1 MSLTA
6 LNEKRGELVTQARAA
21 LDEIKANTDEARSA
35 ELEARHDKIMADFDK
50 IEADIAREERVAKIE
65 RETEERAAKQ
75 RPNMGEGEG
84 RGSDEPAK
92 PEYRDAFIALARA
105 GFDPQELTAEQRA
118 VIKAGVIAKVE
129 GRAQSTT
136 AGAGGYTVP
145 TELAA
150 IVDKTLKMWGPMYDE
165 AICTVLNTSG
175 GNPLDFPKTDDTA
188 VAAAQHTEAG
198 AMTDDGGVDVTFTKM
213 TLGAFAYDTEWVQIS
228 MEIMQ
233 DSAIN
238 IEQFIGELLGERLA
252 RRVNTELTT
261 GDGTGDP
268 LGIVAASAAGK
279 TSASTTAFTADE
291 IIDLLHSVDPAYR
304 ASPKAR
310 FMFNDTTLGSI
321 RKLKQGDGSYLW
333 TMGDIREG
341 VPGRLLGV
349 PYSINQAMVNA
360 ATGTKPIVFGDFGK
374 YYVRKVGSPVI
385 GVRREYYWPNI
396 GLAGIVRL
404 DGDLIQTA
412 AVKHLVMA

>member
-1 MSLTA
+1 MNLA
-6 LNEKRGELVTQARAA
+6 EMQEQRGRLVTQAREA
-21 LDEIKANTDEARSA
+21 LEEIKSNTDESRSA
-35 ELEARHDKIMADFDK
+35 ELEARHDAIMADFDK
-50 IEADIAREERVAKIE
+50 LEAKIE
-65 RETEERAAKQ
+65 REQRVAEAEAKAEEVRAKD
-75 RPNMGEGEG
+75 RPEMGGDEARGRDEGE
-84 RGSDEPAK
+84 K
-92 PEYRDAFIALARA
+92 PTYRDAFVALARV
-105 GFDPQELTAEQRA
+105 GFNPQELTAEQRS
-118 VIKAGVIAKVE
+118 VLKAGVADLNEV
-129 GRAQSTT
+129 RAQSTT

-150 IVDKTLKMWGPMYDE
+150 VVDKTLKMWGPMYDE

-188 VAAAQHTEAG
+188 VAVAQHTEAT
-198 AMTDDGGVDVTFTKM
+198 AMTDDGGVDATFTKM

-228 MEIMQ
+228 MEIIQ

-252 RRVNTELTT
+252 RRVNSELTV

-279 TSASTTAFTADE
+279 TAASTTAFTADE

-310 FMFNDTTLGSI
+310 FMFNDTTLASI

-341 VPGRLLGV
+341 VPGRLLGM

-396 GLAGIVRL
+396 GLAGIIRL
-404 DGDLIQTA
+404 DGDLIQTS

>member
-6 LNEKRGELVTQARAA
+6 LQEQRGRLVTQAREA
-21 LDEIKANTDEARSA
+21 LDEIKANTDESRSA
-35 ELEARHDKIMADFDK
+35 ELEQRHDAIMADFDK
-50 IEADIAREERVAKIE
+50 VEANIAREERVAAAE
-65 RETEERAAKQ
+65 ARAEADRAKV
-75 RPNMGEGEG
+75 RPQMGEGEG
-84 RGSDEPAK
+84 RGQEDGEAIT
-92 PEYRDAFIALARA
+92 YRDAFTALARA
-105 GFDPQELTAEQRA
+105 GFNPQEISDEQRA
-118 VIKAGVIAKVE
+118 VIKAGVTSFE
-129 GRAQSTT
+129 QRSQSTT

-150 IVDKTLKMWGPMYDE
+150 VVDKTMKMWGPMYDE

-188 VAAAQHTEAG
+188 VAVAQHTEAA
-198 AMTDDGGVDVTFTKM
+198 AMTDDGGVDATFTKM

-252 RRVNTELTT
+252 RRVNSELTV

-268 LGIVAASAAGK
+268 LGIVAASSLGK

-310 FMFNDTTLGSI
+310 WQFNDTTLAAI
-321 RKLKQGDGSYLW
+321 RKLKDGNGQYIW
-333 TMGDIREG
+333 TMGDIRVGE
-341 VPGRLLGV
+341 PGRLLGYN
-349 PYSINQAMVNA
+349 YSVNQAVVTA
-360 ATGTKPIVFGDFGK
+360 ATGTKPIIFGDHSK

-404 DGDLIQTA
+404 DGDLIQTG
-412 AVKHLVMA
+412 AVKHMIMA

>member
-1 MSLTA
+1 MN
-6 LNEKRGELVTQARAA
+6 LNEMQDKRGQLVSEARSA
-21 LDEIKANTDEARSA
+21 LDEIKTNTEESRAA
-35 ELEARHDKIMADFDK
+35 ELETRHDTIMGELDK
-50 IEADIAREERVAKIE
+50 LDALIAKEERVAKLEADANE
-65 RETEERAAKQ
+65 RREARRPDQSGEAAAVDTGQ
-75 RPNMGEGEG
+75 
-84 RGSDEPAK
+84 K
-92 PEYRDAFIALARA
+92 PEYREAFVALARA
-105 GFDPQELTAEQRA
+105 GFDPQALSAEERA
-118 VIKAGVIAKVE
+118 ALKAGVAE
-129 GRAQSTT
+129 FRAQSTT

-145 TELAA
+145 TDLARV
-150 IVDKTLKMWGPMYDE
+150 VDKTLKMWGPMYDE
-165 AICTVLNTSG
+165 AICTVLTTSS

-188 VAAAQHTEAG
+188 VAVAQHTEAA
-198 AMTDDGGVDVTFTKM
+198 AMTDDGGVDATFTKM

-228 MEIMQ
+228 LELLQ
-233 DSAIN
+233 DSAVN

-252 RRVNTELTT
+252 RRVNSELTV

-279 TSASTTAFTADE
+279 TAAGVAAFTADE

-310 FMFNDTTLGSI
+310 FMFNDTTLAAI
-321 RKLKQGDGSYLW
+321 RKLKDGNGQYIWS
-333 TMGDIREG
+333 MGDIRAGE
-341 VPGRLLGV
+341 PGRLLGFN
-349 PYSINQAMVNA
+349 YSVNQAMVNA
-360 ATGTKPIVFGDFGK
+360 ATGTKPIVFGDFSK

-404 DGDLIQTA
+404 DGDLIQTS

>member
-21 LDEIKANTDEARSA
+21 LDEIKSNTDEARTA
-35 ELEARHDKIMADFDK
+35 ELEARHDAIMADFDK
-50 IEADIAREERVAKIE
+50 IEKDIAREERVAAAE
-65 RETEERAAKQ
+65 ARAEESRSKQ
-75 RPNMGEGEG
+75 RPQMGEGEG
-84 RGSDEPAK
+84 KGQDAGEK
-92 PEYRDAFIALARA
+92 PSYRDAFIALART
-105 GFDPQELTAEQRA
+105 GFNPQELSDEHRA
-118 VIKAGVIAKVE
+118 VIKEGVAE
-129 GRAQSTT
+129 FRAQSTT

-145 TELAA
+145 TDLAA
-150 IVDKTLKMWGPMYDE
+150 VVDKTLKMWGPMYDE

-188 VAAAQHTEAG
+188 VAVAQHTEAA
-198 AMTDDGGVDVTFTKM
+198 AMTDDGGVDATFTKM

-228 MEIMQ
+228 MEIIQ

-238 IEQFIGELLGERLA
+238 IEQFLGELLGERLA
-252 RRVNTELTT
+252 RRVNSELTV

-268 LGIVAASAAGK
+268 LGVVAASAAGK
-279 TSASTTAFTADE
+279 TSASVSAFTADE

-304 ASPKAR
+304 ASPKVR
-310 FMFNDTTLGSI
+310 FMFNDTSLAAI

-333 TMGDIREG
+333 SMGDIREG

-349 PYSINQAMVNA
+349 GYSVNQAMVNA
-360 ATGTKPIVFGDFGK
+360 ATGTKPIIFGDFGK
-374 YYVRKVGSPVI
+374 DYVRKVGSPVI

-404 DGDLIQTA
+404 DGDLIQTSA
-412 AVKHLVMA
+412 IKHLVMA

>member
-6 LNEKRGELVTQARAA
+6 LQEQRGRLVTQAREA
-21 LDEIKANTDEARSA
+21 LEEIKSNTDEARSV
-35 ELEARHDKIMADFDK
+35 ELESRHDAIMAEFDK
-50 IEADIAREERVAKIE
+50 VEANIAREERVAKAE
-65 RETEERAAKQ
+65 REAEEARAKS
-75 RPNMGEGEG
+75 RPNMGEGEA
-84 RGSDEPAK
+84 RGQDEPAK
-92 PEYRDAFIALARA
+92 PSYRDAFIALARC
-105 GFDPQELTAEQRA
+105 GFNPRELSDEQRA
-118 VIKAGVIAKVE
+118 VIKEGVAE
-129 GRAQSTT
+129 FRAQSTT

-145 TELAA
+145 TDLAA
-150 IVDKTLKMWGPMYDE
+150 VVDKTMKAWGPMYDE

-188 VAAAQHTEAG
+188 VAAAQHTEAT
-198 AMTDDGGVDVTFTKM
+198 AMTDDGGVDATFTKM

-233 DSAIN
+233 DSAID

-252 RRVNTELTT
+252 RRVNSELTV

-279 TSASTTAFTADE
+279 TSASTTAFIADE
-291 IIDLLHSVDPAYR
+291 LIDLLHSVDPAYR

-310 FMFNDTTLGSI
+310 WQFNDTTLSQI
-321 RKLKQGDGSYLW
+321 RKLKDGNGQYIWS
-333 TMGDIREG
+333 MGDIRTGE
-341 VPGRLLGV
+341 PGRLLGYN
-349 PYSINQAMVNA
+349 YSVNQAMVNA
-360 ATGTKPIVFGDFGK
+360 ATGTKPVIFGDHSK
-374 YYVRKVGSPVI
+374 YYVRKVGAPVV

-404 DGDLIQTA
+404 DGDLLQTS

>member
-1 MSLTA
+1 MNLTEMQ
-6 LNEKRGELVTQARAA
+6 EKRGRLVTQAREA
-21 LDEIKANTDEARSA
+21 LDEIKNNTDEARSA
-35 ELEARHDKIMADFDK
+35 ELEARHDAIMADFDK
-50 IEADIAREERVAKIE
+50 IEKDIAREERLAKIE
-65 RETEERAAKQ
+65 RENEERAARN
-75 RPNMGEGEG
+75 RPNMGEGEAAG
-84 RGSDEPAK
+84 TDDVK
-92 PEYRDAFIALARA
+92 TPEYREAFIELARA
-105 GFDPQELTAEQRA
+105 GFDPQGISAEARA
-118 VIKAGVIAKVE
+118 VIKAGVAKIE

-150 IVDKTLKMWGPMYDE
+150 VVDKTMKAWGPMYDE
-165 AICTVLNTSG
+165 DICTVINTAG

-188 VAAAQHTEAG
+188 VAVAQHTEAG
-198 AMTDDGGVDVTFTKM
+198 AMTDDGGVDAVFTKL

-252 RRVNTELTT
+252 RRVNSELTV

-268 LGIVAASAAGK
+268 LGIVAASSAGK
-279 TSASTTAFTADE
+279 TSASTTAFIADE
-291 IIDLLHSVDPAYR
+291 LIDLLHSVDPAYR

-310 FMFNDTTLGSI
+310 WQFNDTTLAAI
-321 RKLKQGDGSYLW
+321 RKLKDGNGQYIWS
-333 TMGDIREG
+333 MGDIRVGE
-341 VPGRLLGV
+341 PGRLLGYN
-349 PYSINQAMVNA
+349 YSVNQALVNA
-360 ATGTKPIVFGDFGK
+360 ATGTKPIIFGDHSK
-374 YYVRKVGSPVI
+374 YLVRKVGAPVI

-404 DGDLIQTA
+404 DGDLLQTG